1 MASAECFWNRKCGE
15 VDETT
20 RNEHT
25 LKAVG
30 NVEGLGLGR
39 TGGDL
44 GEEVIQMGKVTK
56 IGQELA
62 KRNSVQGCYSL
73 LLEFYCRFFKK
84 SNTGKENKRLM
95 FCI

>member
-1 MASAECFWNRKCGE
+1 M
-15 VDETT
+15 DETT

-30 NVEGLGLGR
+30 SVEGPGLGR

-62 KRNSVQGCYSL
+62 KRNSAQGCYSF
-73 LLEFYCRFFKK
+73 LLEFYCRFFLKNLILERK
-84 SNTGKENKRLM
+84 VKGSCFVFRTIEKFNP
-95 FCI
+95 